1 MLKLELFGTFS
12 VKISIGQK
20 KLSPH
25 LADDT
30 EKAERYHVDQ
40 ERRSHD
46 YFKFIERAFAE
57 LEAHDILPPLKTEIP
72 GLLDSNNNNDL
83 NNNNNCVTT
92 DNNNT
97 PLDSKIKS

>member
-1 MLKLELFGTFS
+1 MSFLGHFRSKSRL
-12 VKISIGQK
+12 VKK

-30 EKAERYHVDQ
+30 ENAERYHVDQ

-57 LEAHDILPPLKTEIP
+57 LEAHDILPPFKTEPP

-97 PLDSKIKS
+97 LLDSKIKS